1 MSEKKGKTD
10 RDGSRYSMILNIGRT
25 EEKQVSRELPI
36 LFNSDMVRAILD
48 DRKTVTRRCVKT
60 KSKNACGFYVTF
72 RKLDN
77 AFMGVYD
84 YDENERSFDNPQTP
98 PCQKGDIL
106 YVRETF
112 RPLSE
117 HPAAGFDYAANW
129 STKYFENSREPN
141 ACNNGKWIPSIHM
154 PKKAA
159 RIWLKVTDVM
169 VEKLQSMNT
178 GDFMAEGVV
187 IRPEAYNDPENAYQ
201 QAKME
206 FIHIWDSTIKKQDL
220 EMYGW
225 DANPWVWV
233 IEFERCEKPDE
244 DNK

>member
-1 MSEKKGKTD
+1 MFEKKGRED
-10 RDGSRYSMILNIGRT
+10 RAGSRHSRILNVGRT
-25 EEKQVSRELPI
+25 EEMQMSRVLPI
-36 LFNSDMVRAILD
+36 LFNSDMVRSILD
-48 DRKTVTRRCVKT
+48 ERKTVTRRVVKKSQCTFFT
-60 KSKNACGFYVTF
+60 KKAPADLQKKDLYYPYNIMPNAE
-72 RKLDN
+72 LIAN
-77 AFMGVYD
+77 AY
-84 YDENERSFDNPQTP
+84 RSPYK
-98 PCQKGDIL
+98 KGDIL

-112 RPLSE
+112 RPLSK

-225 DANPWVWV
+225 DANPWVWA

>member
-1 MSEKKGKTD
+1 M
-10 RDGSRYSMILNIGRT
+10 
-25 EEKQVSRELPI
+25 SRELPI
-36 LFNSDMVRAILD
+36 LFNSDMARAILD
-48 DRKTVTRRCVKT
+48 GRKTVTRRVVKKSQCTFFT
-60 KSKNACGFYVTF
+60 KKAPADLQKKDLYYPYNIMPDAELIASIY
-72 RKLDN
+72 
-77 AFMGVYD
+77 
-84 YDENERSFDNPQTP
+84 RSPYK
-98 PCQKGDIL
+98 KGDIL

-112 RPLSE
+112 RPLSK

-129 STKYFENSREPN
+129 STKYFENSREQN

-178 GDFMAEGVV
+178 GDFLAEGVV

-225 DANPWVWV
+225 DANPWVWA
-233 IEFERCEKPDE
+233 IEFERSEKPDE